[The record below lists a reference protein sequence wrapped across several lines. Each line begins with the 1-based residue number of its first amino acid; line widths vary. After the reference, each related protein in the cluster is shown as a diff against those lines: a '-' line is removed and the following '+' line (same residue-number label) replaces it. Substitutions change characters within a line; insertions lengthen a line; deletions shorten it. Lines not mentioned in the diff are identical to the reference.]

1 MTPSN
6 IHVPSDCSKVAPILQ
21 RVGDKWTVL
30 VVILLSDGS
39 LRFSELRRMI
49 SNISQR
55 MLTFTLRGLER
66 DGVVKRTVTPSVPPR
81 VDYELTELGRS
92 LLVPMQNLALW
103 ARENADRV
111 QQAQVV
117 FDRVNGVD
125 AG

>member
-1 MTPSN
+1 MTQSN

-66 DGVVKRTVTPSVPPR
+66 DGIVKRTVTPSVPPR

-111 QQAQVV
+111 AKAQVKY
-117 FDRVNGVD
+117 DEENGAD
-125 AG
+125 

>member
-1 MTPSN
+1 MTQSN

-117 FDRVNGVD
+117 FDKANGAD
-125 AG
+125 